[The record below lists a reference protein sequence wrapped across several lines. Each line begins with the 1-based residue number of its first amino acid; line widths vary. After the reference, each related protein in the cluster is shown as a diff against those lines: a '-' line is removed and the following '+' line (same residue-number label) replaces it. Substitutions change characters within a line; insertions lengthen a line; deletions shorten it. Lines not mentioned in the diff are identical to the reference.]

1 MENRELMPA
10 AHNDRA
16 LTASEFFSRAQE
28 RLTFDVPAGF
38 ADPTVIPRHDQQDAD
53 PAVVAA
59 IAAVRPIRLAAVLV
73 PIIERDEPSVLFTQR
88 TAHLTDHAGQI
99 SFPGGK
105 IDASDQSPAAA
116 ALREAEEVEIAA
128 CRCPLSGVKRTHAL
142 QKHSPRMIPSV
153 IIELASRREIVAPSI
168 LGGIHYWYAQS
179 SFLKARAD
187 CLAVSI
193 SAWKSFLKCH
203 QNGQPVRHF
212 PEHWVLI
219 HLPTHHFY
227 YLSTGNRRRVI
238 RRAKEWLLLSIK
250 QN

>member
-38 ADPTVIPRHDQQDAD
+38 VDPTVIPRYDQQDAD

-105 IDASDQSPAAA
+105 IDASDESPAAA
-116 ALREAEEVEIAA
+116 ALREAEEEIA
-128 CRCPLSGVKRTHAL
+128 L
-142 QKHSPRMIPSV
+142 PR
-153 IIELASRREIVAPSI
+153 RFVAPIGYLDIHMTPFGHRIVPVLARVRPGFALRLNRDETDEAFEVPLAFLMAPQNHKRESRDWNGLILSIYAMPFGDRNIWGATASI
-168 LGGIHYWYAQS
+168 LRNLY
-179 SFLKARAD
+179 
-187 CLAVSI
+187 
-193 SAWKSFLKCH
+193 
-203 QNGQPVRHF
+203 
-212 PEHWVLI
+212 E
-219 HLPTHHFY
+219 
-227 YLSTGNRRRVI
+227 RVY
-238 RRAKEWLLLSIK
+238 RD
-250 QN
+250 